1 MFSDNKMENLA
12 FLVVAVLGL
21 VVVLLDL
28 LYWRAG

>member
-12 FLVVAVLGL
+12 FLVVMVLGL